1 MDQDNKSSISSQFL
15 APQNLCGQTLLSI
28 VGRGHSILADIRI
41 LSERVP
47 PAFLA
52 AAHFDDKT
60 EEDTAPTGLFGY
72 FSAPPK
78 PTKRIDDE
86 PQDTEDVKKY
96 VPFLFDFSYLH
107 NPEEW
112 EASLAIPQTEPSQE
126 SLADLER
133 EFAINHKTI
142 VEEFYNLFYSIYEY
156 HAEVN
161 QFASDLSKGY
171 FIQYTVESVLLDG
184 DGRALLCEAVW
195 LYGVM
200 LIMMER
206 FLPVSLHLKL
216 ISVCLSFLA
225 HNAVLPAARILIQ
238 GPIRERLIIAY
249 FRFCGRDGDISRIDT
264 ICKLCKSTG
273 VKPMKSGSISFATD
287 KSFKYPMEED
297 ILFARYPIPIDL
309 VRNIVGALIS
319 DDIYQQASV
328 FPNIDHRS
336 IRLSRQASMLY
347 VILFFDPVVLRDEQG
362 KLREVVDKYFHDNWV
377 VHVYAG
383 LTADLSLEWN
393 DRFPAAKSAL
403 DNTLMIDNVKRLHI
417 QNAKLIGQ
425 CMAELRAYLTMGIL
439 TDKFVLDNKH
449 DLLNCLRRCN
459 IAARWRIL
467 HRRCATQEYR
477 EIVCATSETFTTDPK
492 LEGDF
497 VVTDAHVV
505 SLLLLSSQLEM
516 QLKEIFRDLLDK
528 KGSIWVT
535 CRDQASEIMNDLAIY
550 FKGDQTLARVSRHD
564 GLISWFTSMADEIQK
579 LTYESGDHFTVTG
592 RRIQLCVQALEDV
605 EQYDLVD
612 RDVQVKSF
620 LSEAR
625 GLLLQM
631 ARVVGI
637 NETICGDIQWISDM
651 SYGIESVKSYVTII
665 HTRVT
670 KDPSNVA
677 LLQGF
682 FLKLSSS
689 LDGPVERLKQLNSP
703 KAEKVTGYYSSE
715 LVSFVRKVLEIV
727 PVSVFGLLVQISDIF
742 ERRLVRLPKKV
753 AADQLITY
761 SQMGERYKVG
771 RSSECDSL
779 LHDIF

>member
-1 MDQDNKSSISSQFL
+1 
-15 APQNLCGQTLLSI
+15 
-28 VGRGHSILADIRI
+28 
-41 LSERVP
+41 
-47 PAFLA
+47 
-52 AAHFDDKT
+52 
-60 EEDTAPTGLFGY
+60 
-72 FSAPPK
+72 
-78 PTKRIDDE
+78 
-86 PQDTEDVKKY
+86 
-96 VPFLFDFSYLH
+96 
-107 NPEEW
+107 
-112 EASLAIPQTEPSQE
+112 
-126 SLADLER
+126 
-133 EFAINHKTI
+133 
-142 VEEFYNLFYSIYEY
+142 
-156 HAEVN
+156 
-161 QFASDLSKGY
+161 
-171 FIQYTVESVLLDG
+171 
-184 DGRALLCEAVW
+184 
-195 LYGVM
+195 
-200 LIMMER
+200 
-206 FLPVSLHLKL
+206 
-216 ISVCLSFLA
+216 
-225 HNAVLPAARILIQ
+225 
-238 GPIRERLIIAY
+238 
-249 FRFCGRDGDISRIDT
+249 
-264 ICKLCKSTG
+264 
-273 VKPMKSGSISFATD
+273 
-287 KSFKYPMEED
+287 MEED
-297 ILFARYPIPIDL
+297 ILFARYPVPIDL
-309 VRNIVGALIS
+309 VRNIVGALMS

-347 VILFFDPVVLRDEQG
+347 VILFFDPVVLRDEPG

-403 DNTLMIDNVKRLHI
+403 DNALVIDNVKRLHI

-449 DLLNCLRRCN
+449 DLLNCIRRCN

-477 EIVCATSETFTTDPK
+477 EIVCATSETLTTDPK

-516 QLKEIFRDLLDK
+516 QLKEIIRDLLDK
-528 KGSIWVT
+528 KENIWVT
-535 CRDQASEIMNDLAIY
+535 CREQASEIMNDLAGY

-564 GLISWFTSMADEIQK
+564 GLISWFSAMADEICE

-605 EQYDLVD
+605 EHYDLVD

-625 GLLLQM
+625 ELLLQM
-631 ARVVGI
+631 ARVVSI

-665 HTRVT
+665 HTRVI

-703 KAEKVTGYYSSE
+703 KVGKVTGYYSSE

-742 ERRLVRLPKKV
+742 ERRLLSLPKKV

-761 SQMGERYKVG
+761 AQMGERYKVG
-771 RSSECDSL
+771 RSNECDSL
-779 LHDIF
+779 HDVV